1 MSLWT
6 VKAHQLAAAQ
16 AQQLVEL
23 AHETDDHLTIRSAR
37 GATPAGD
44 EARLRGIPLQARGV
58 GGTIRGTQ
66 PHTALRDRA
75 A

>member
-1 MSLWT
+1 MSLWN
-6 VKAHQLAAAQ
+6 VKAHELIAAQ
-16 AQQLVEL
+16 ARQLAEL
-23 AHETDDHLTIRSAR
+23 ARESDDHLVLRSAR

-66 PHTALRDRA
+66 PHRALRDRA